1 MKAVLL
7 DTNAFAALFR
17 GDLEILE
24 VLARAECVYASAI
37 VMGELEAGFRGGSR
51 YVENLALLER
61 FLTRPT
67 VDILPVSRDTG
78 NCFGR
83 VKSALKAKGK
93 PLPINDVWLAAQC
106 LETGAVLL
114 TYDQHFAA
122 VDGLRVWPEPASTG
136 S

>member
-1 MKAVLL
+1 VKAVLL

>member
-114 TYDQHFAA
+114 TYDRHFATI
-122 VDGLRVWPEPASTG
+122 DGLRMWPETPP
-136 S
+136 

>member
-1 MKAVLL
+1 VRAVLL

-17 GDLEILE
+17 GDQEVLD

-37 VMGELEAGFRGGSR
+37 VIGELEAGFRGGSR
-51 YVENLALLER
+51 YAQNLALLER
-61 FLTRPT
+61 FLARPT
-67 VDILPVSRDTG
+67 VEVLPVSRDTG

-93 PLPINDVWLAAQC
+93 PLPINEVWLAAQC
-106 LETGAVLL
+106 LETGAVLI

-122 VDGLRVWPEPASTG
+122 IDGLRVWPEPPPAP
-136 S
+136 